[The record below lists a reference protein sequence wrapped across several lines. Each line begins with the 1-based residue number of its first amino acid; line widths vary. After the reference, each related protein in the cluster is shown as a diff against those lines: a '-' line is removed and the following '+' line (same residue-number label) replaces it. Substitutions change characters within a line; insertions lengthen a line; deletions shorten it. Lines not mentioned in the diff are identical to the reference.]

1 MEQTLEKIK
10 NLSMN
15 SKTQLLLILLITT
28 FLSKEVLVFNEEILV
43 LFAFG
48 VFIYLTYS
56 FASQMIS
63 AELDSRST
71 KIQDEFSTY
80 KNIQE
85 KTLIHLISYH
95 NKQKL
100 LSEEIKSILQLTKK
114 DIDLIIQNYTQTFVK
129 QVNSNIDEKLKKVL
143 INESKANLALQQ
155 KINDE
160 LYAFLINSYTVAK
173 TKKSSS
179 LLLTNSINTLL
190 KIK

>member
-1 MEQTLEKIK
+1 
-10 NLSMN
+10 MN

>member
-129 QVNSNIDEKLKKVL
+129 QVNSNIEEKLKKVL

>member
-1 MEQTLEKIK
+1 LEQTLEKIK

-129 QVNSNIDEKLKKVL
+129 QVNSNIEEKLKKVL

-179 LLLTNSINTLL
+179 LLLTNSIKTLL